1 MMRPPDGSS
10 THGLWHLATLGLA
23 IFLGVVIAAAEVAQ
37 ANSVTPVVGDIIA
50 FRAGVD
56 VPRSLQSRDPRR
68 SRHLPSGSPSRGC
81 ILDPAIMA
89 RAGGSLVVE
98 AARSAG
104 RPDYVVHWAGGRT
117 SAGELDCGTD
127 VDLVLDDTALGQ
139 LARIVGGFGVDQR
152 ARASAGRGGDAD
164 RAEIQPAAGIKRAA
178 WASRPGRKG
187 RSG

>member
-10 THGLWHLATLGLA
+10 KHGLWHLATLGLA

-56 VPRSLQSRDPRR
+56 VPRSLQSEIPAVTAL
-68 SRHLPSGSPSRGC
+68 SSGSPSRSC
-81 ILDPAIMA
+81 ILDPAVMA

-104 RPDYVVHWAGGRT
+104 QPDYVVHWAGGRT

-127 VDLVLDDTALGQ
+127 TDLVLDDGALGQ

-152 ARASAGRGGDAD
+152 QRASLLAG
-164 RAEIQPAAGIKRAA
+164 AAMPNVAN
-178 WASRPGRKG
+178 
-187 RSG
+187 